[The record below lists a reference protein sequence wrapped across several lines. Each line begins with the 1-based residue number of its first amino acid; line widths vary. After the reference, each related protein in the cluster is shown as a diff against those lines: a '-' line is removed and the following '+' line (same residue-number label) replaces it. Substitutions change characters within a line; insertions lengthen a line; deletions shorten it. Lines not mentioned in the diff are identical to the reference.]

1 MNSENDIPALCS
13 LQGAP
18 VAKQQTNAYGVCAMA
33 IAEMLGY
40 ATKDSRCAELR
51 SLHDKAL
58 FHKQALAK
66 LKEPK
71 VNHSALGG
79 TISTRHTNGCS
90 DKKLNQREHLNVYSN
105 AHYSNDCTEMSSVS
119 AELGSLPHFAE
130 QW

>member
-40 ATKDSRCAELR
+40 ATKGSRCAELR

-71 VNHSALGG
+71 VNHSALGLR
-79 TISTRHTNGCS
+79 ISTIAITIAGALTETNSEIVWCHA
-90 DKKLNQREHLNVYSN
+90 KFV
-105 AHYSNDCTEMSSVS
+105 M
-119 AELGSLPHFAE
+119 
-130 QW
+130 